1 MCKASRKDKQRGG
14 NKMRADEIGLNTPL
28 YESGI
33 FGVTILKPHK
43 IGRDDSDNVLISI
56 SNGMV
61 FSAKEDEAVFKNMDN
76 NSLFLSN
83 KDASDYAKQKIKE
96 KMKEIEGRILDY
108 KAELNKLNEKLKSL

>member
-1 MCKASRKDKQRGG
+1 
-14 NKMRADEIGLNTPL
+14 MRADEIGLNTPL

-33 FGVTILKPHK
+33 FGVTIVKPHK

-61 FSAKEDEAVFKNMDN
+61 FLAKEDESIFKNRDN
-76 NSLFLSN
+76 NYLFLSN

-96 KMKEIEGRILDY
+96 KMKEIEVRILDC
-108 KAELNKLNEKLKSL
+108 KAEMSKLNERLKLL